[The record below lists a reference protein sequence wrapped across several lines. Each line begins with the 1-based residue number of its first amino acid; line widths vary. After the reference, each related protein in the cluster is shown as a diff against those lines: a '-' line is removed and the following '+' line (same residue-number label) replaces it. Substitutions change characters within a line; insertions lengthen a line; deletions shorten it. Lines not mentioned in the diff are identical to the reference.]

1 MQDTT
6 LGRMILKVL
15 IINKKSFQK
24 QHEATPD
31 MTQRSGNK
39 TREDKDY
46 KHMGLSPFQVV
57 HGYQPPLF
65 PVNEEEV
72 TGSLSPC
79 LGKVVQENLGSR
91 PDINPHVII
100 ESRSVRQLQHQYQ
113 RRERSSDRAPTLIL
127 FSGVCVCV
135 CFYFP
140 DLVITFSMTRDWKP
154 GDLIFAKMKGY
165 PHWPARID
173 EVPDGAVKPS
183 NIKFPIFF
191 FGTHETTAIVL
202 DWSAFLGPKDIFPY
216 LPNKE
221 KYAKPNKRKGFNEGL
236 WEIENNPKVELT
248 APKPVAP
255 ESFTEKDS
263 DSSPEGEEEAD
274 DKGIKSKVPG
284 SEAEHENEEEEEE
297 EEEEDEGSLISE
309 QGPQI
314 QDGLAQKESTDV
326 PKPKRGRKKK
336 SEADMEPEK
345 DDAPASP
352 VSPTGGEAPK
362 RRGRKP
368 KSEKLLLL
376 QQQEQ
381 QGSGSEMDTAE
392 SDRKRKRAQEDKSKN
407 GDDEKRKKEESKGKD
422 AEGKEPEAKKKKQSK
437 DDSSSGSDDEEVKCP
452 KNKGRKKHQ
461 SSEMDKDARRRKAEE
476 MREQNKDD
484 GKKNEER
491 TGVKKKEIS
500 TDLKLQRLHSEIKIS
515 LKIDNPDVK
524 KCLDALDEI
533 GALQVTTQHLQ
544 KHSELIATLKKI
556 RRFKASQ
563 DIMDK
568 ATMLYNKFKSMF
580 LVGEGDCVLSQVLN
594 KSLAEQRQH
603 EEAKKGAL
611 KRVEQTK
618 ENSSDKMTNG
628 EISPEEKKQ
637 ETEVEKHLENTS
649 AGENHSAPK
658 AQEEST

>member
-1 MQDTT
+1 M
-6 LGRMILKVL
+6 
-15 IINKKSFQK
+15 
-24 QHEATPD
+24 A
-31 MTQRSGNK
+31 
-39 TREDKDY
+39 
-46 KHMGLSPFQVV
+46 
-57 HGYQPPLF
+57 
-65 PVNEEEV
+65 
-72 TGSLSPC
+72 
-79 LGKVVQENLGSR
+79 
-91 PDINPHVII
+91 
-100 ESRSVRQLQHQYQ
+100 
-113 RRERSSDRAPTLIL
+113 
-127 FSGVCVCV
+127 
-135 CFYFP
+135 
-140 DLVITFSMTRDWKP
+140 RDWKP

-191 FGTHETTAIVL
+191 FGTHET
-202 DWSAFLGPKDIFPY
+202 AFLGPKDIFPY
-216 LPNKE
+216 QPNKE

-248 APKPVAP
+248 APKPVPP
-255 ESFTEKDS
+255 ESFAEKDL
-263 DSSPEGEEEAD
+263 DSSPEGGEDAD
-274 DKGIKSKVPG
+274 DKGMKSKG
-284 SEAEHENEEEEEE
+284 S
-297 EEEEDEGSLISE
+297 
-309 QGPQI
+309 
-314 QDGLAQKESTDV
+314 AQKESTDV
-326 PKPKRGRKKK
+326 PKAKRGRKKK
-336 SEADMEPEK
+336 SDAEQEAEK

-352 VSPTGGEAPK
+352 VSPSGAEGPK

-381 QGSGSEMDTAE
+381 QGSGSEMDAAE
-392 SDRKRKRAQEDKSKN
+392 TDRKRKRAAEDKSKS
-407 GDDEKRKKEESKGKD
+407 GEEEKRKKEEGKGKD

-437 DDSSSGSDDEEVKCP
+437 DDSSSGSDDEE
-452 KNKGRKKHQ
+452 KNKGK
-461 SSEMDKDARRRKAEE
+461 MDKDGRRRKADEL
-476 MREQNKDD
+476 RESNKDD
-484 GKKNEER
+484 GKKSEER

-515 LKIDNPDVK
+515 LKIDNADVK

-603 EEAKKGAL
+603 EEAKRGAL
-611 KRVEQTK
+611 KRVEQAK
-618 ENSSDKMTNG
+618 ESGADKMTNG
-628 EISPEEKKQ
+628 DLGPDEKKQ
-637 ETEVEKHLENTS
+637 ETEREKLLEDKS
-649 AGENHSAPK
+649 VGENHSAPK

>member
-1 MQDTT
+1 
-6 LGRMILKVL
+6 
-15 IINKKSFQK
+15 
-24 QHEATPD
+24 
-31 MTQRSGNK
+31 
-39 TREDKDY
+39 
-46 KHMGLSPFQVV
+46 
-57 HGYQPPLF
+57 
-65 PVNEEEV
+65 
-72 TGSLSPC
+72 
-79 LGKVVQENLGSR
+79 
-91 PDINPHVII
+91 
-100 ESRSVRQLQHQYQ
+100 
-113 RRERSSDRAPTLIL
+113 
-127 FSGVCVCV
+127 
-135 CFYFP
+135 
-140 DLVITFSMTRDWKP
+140 MTRDWKP

-191 FGTHETTAIVL
+191 FGTHET
-202 DWSAFLGPKDIFPY
+202 AFLGPKDVFPY
-216 LPNKE
+216 QLNKE

-274 DKGIKSKVPG
+274 YKGIKPKVPG
-284 SEAEHENEEEEEE
+284 SEAEQENENDDDDEEEEE
-297 EEEEDEGSLISE
+297 EGSLISE

-314 QDGLAQKESTDV
+314 QDVSAQKESTDV

-336 SEADMEPEK
+336 SDAEQETEK
-345 DDAPASP
+345 HDAPASP
-352 VSPTGGEAPK
+352 VSPSGAEGPK

-376 QQQEQ
+376 QQQQQDQ

-392 SDRKRKRAQEDKSKN
+392 SDRKRKRAAEDKSKS
-407 GDDEKRKKEESKGKD
+407 GDEEKRKKEDSKGKE
-422 AEGKEPEAKKKKQSK
+422 AELKEPEAKKKKK
-437 DDSSSGSDDEEVKCP
+437 DESSSGSDDEE

-461 SSEMDKDARRRKAEE
+461 NSEMDKDVRRRKAEE
-476 MREQNKDD
+476 MREPNKDD

-491 TGVKKKEIS
+491 TGVKKKEMS

-524 KCLDALDEI
+524 KCLDALDDI

-611 KRVEQTK
+611 KRVEQAK
-618 ENSSDKMTNG
+618 ENNPDTMTNG
-628 EISPEEKKQ
+628 DISPEEKKQ
-637 ETEVEKHLENTS
+637 DTDRERPLEDTS
-649 AGENHSAPK
+649 VGENHSAPK

>member
-1 MQDTT
+1 M
-6 LGRMILKVL
+6 
-15 IINKKSFQK
+15 
-24 QHEATPD
+24 
-31 MTQRSGNK
+31 
-39 TREDKDY
+39 
-46 KHMGLSPFQVV
+46 
-57 HGYQPPLF
+57 
-65 PVNEEEV
+65 
-72 TGSLSPC
+72 
-79 LGKVVQENLGSR
+79 
-91 PDINPHVII
+91 
-100 ESRSVRQLQHQYQ
+100 
-113 RRERSSDRAPTLIL
+113 AP
-127 FSGVCVCV
+127 
-135 CFYFP
+135 
-140 DLVITFSMTRDWKP
+140 DWKP

-191 FGTHETTAIVL
+191 FGTHET
-202 DWSAFLGPKDIFPY
+202 AFLGPKDIFPY

-248 APKPVAP
+248 APKPVPP
-255 ESFTEKDS
+255 ESFTEKDL
-263 DSSPEGEEEAD
+263 DSSPKGEEEAD
-274 DKGIKSKVPG
+274 DKGIKSKV
-284 SEAEHENEEEEEE
+284 S
-297 EEEEDEGSLISE
+297 
-309 QGPQI
+309 
-314 QDGLAQKESTDV
+314 AQKESTDV
-326 PKPKRGRKKK
+326 PKAKRGRKKK
-336 SEADMEPEK
+336 SEQETEK

-352 VSPTGGEAPK
+352 VSPSGGEAPK

-376 QQQEQ
+376 QQQDQE
-381 QGSGSEMDTAE
+381 GSGSEMDTAE
-392 SDRKRKRAQEDKSKN
+392 SDRKRKRAPEDKSKS
-407 GDDEKRKKEESKGKD
+407 GEEEKRKKEDSKGKD

-437 DDSSSGSDDEEVKCP
+437 DDSSSGSDDEE

-461 SSEMDKDARRRKAEE
+461 NSEMDKDVRRRKADEL
-476 MREQNKDD
+476 REPNKDD
-484 GKKNEER
+484 GKKTEER
-491 TGVKKKEIS
+491 TGVKKKEMS
-500 TDLKLQRLHSEIKIS
+500 TDLKLQRLHNEIKIS

-524 KCLDALDEI
+524 KCLEALDEI

-611 KRVEQTK
+611 KRVEQAK
-618 ENSSDKMTNG
+618 ENNSDKMTNG
-628 EISPEEKKQ
+628 DISPEEKKQ
-637 ETEVEKHLENTS
+637 ETEREKLLEDTTV
-649 AGENHSAPK
+649 GENHSAPK
-658 AQEEST
+658 AQEESI

>member
-1 MQDTT
+1 M
-6 LGRMILKVL
+6 
-15 IINKKSFQK
+15 
-24 QHEATPD
+24 A
-31 MTQRSGNK
+31 
-39 TREDKDY
+39 
-46 KHMGLSPFQVV
+46 
-57 HGYQPPLF
+57 
-65 PVNEEEV
+65 
-72 TGSLSPC
+72 
-79 LGKVVQENLGSR
+79 
-91 PDINPHVII
+91 
-100 ESRSVRQLQHQYQ
+100 
-113 RRERSSDRAPTLIL
+113 
-127 FSGVCVCV
+127 
-135 CFYFP
+135 
-140 DLVITFSMTRDWKP
+140 RDWKP

-191 FGTHETTAIVL
+191 FGTHET
-202 DWSAFLGPKDIFPY
+202 AFLGPKDIFPY
-216 LPNKE
+216 QPNKE

-248 APKPVAP
+248 APKPVPP
-255 ESFTEKDS
+255 ESFPEKDS
-263 DSSPEGEEEAD
+263 DSGPEGEEDVD
-274 DKGIKSKVPG
+274 DKGIKSKG
-284 SEAEHENEEEEEE
+284 A
-297 EEEEDEGSLISE
+297 
-309 QGPQI
+309 
-314 QDGLAQKESTDV
+314 AQKESTDV

-336 SEADMEPEK
+336 SEAEQETEK

-352 VSPTGGEAPK
+352 VSPSGGEAPK

-392 SDRKRKRAQEDKSKN
+392 SERKRKRAPEDKSKSVEE
-407 GDDEKRKKEESKGKD
+407 EKRKKKEDSKGKD
-422 AEGKEPEAKKKKQSK
+422 AEVKEPEAKKKKQSK
-437 DDSSSGSDDEEVKCP
+437 DDSSSGSDDEE
-452 KNKGRKKHQ
+452 KNKGRKKQQ
-461 SSEMDKDARRRKAEE
+461 SSDVDKDARRRKADEL
-476 MREQNKDD
+476 REPNKDD
-484 GKKNEER
+484 GKKTEER
-491 TGVKKKEIS
+491 TGVKKKEMS

-524 KCLDALDEI
+524 KCLEALDEI

-580 LVGEGDCVLSQVLN
+580 LVGEGDSVLSQVLN

-603 EEAKKGAL
+603 EEAKRGAL

-618 ENSSDKMTNG
+618 ENNSDKMTNG
-628 EISPEEKKQ
+628 DTSPEEKKQ
-637 ETEVEKHLENTS
+637 EAEKLLEDTS

-658 AQEEST
+658 PQEEST

>member
-1 MQDTT
+1 M
-6 LGRMILKVL
+6 
-15 IINKKSFQK
+15 
-24 QHEATPD
+24 A
-31 MTQRSGNK
+31 
-39 TREDKDY
+39 
-46 KHMGLSPFQVV
+46 
-57 HGYQPPLF
+57 
-65 PVNEEEV
+65 
-72 TGSLSPC
+72 
-79 LGKVVQENLGSR
+79 
-91 PDINPHVII
+91 
-100 ESRSVRQLQHQYQ
+100 
-113 RRERSSDRAPTLIL
+113 
-127 FSGVCVCV
+127 
-135 CFYFP
+135 
-140 DLVITFSMTRDWKP
+140 RDWKP

-183 NIKFPIFF
+183 NVKFPIFF
-191 FGTHETTAIVL
+191 FGTHET
-202 DWSAFLGPKDIFPY
+202 AFLGPKDIFPY

-248 APKPVAP
+248 APKPVP
-255 ESFTEKDS
+255 PQSFAEKDS
-263 DSSPEGEEEAD
+263 DSSPEGEEDAD
-274 DKGIKSKVPG
+274 DKLMKAKDS
-284 SEAEHENEEEEEE
+284 AH
-297 EEEEDEGSLISE
+297 
-309 QGPQI
+309 
-314 QDGLAQKESTDV
+314 KESTDV

-336 SEADMEPEK
+336 SEADQENDK

-352 VSPTGGEAPK
+352 VSPSGGEGPK

-381 QGSGSEMDTAE
+381 QGSGSEMETGE
-392 SDRKRKRAQEDKSKN
+392 SDKKRKRATEDKSQSGEEEKRRKKED
-407 GDDEKRKKEESKGKD
+407 GKGKDTEVKEPETKRKKT
-422 AEGKEPEAKKKKQSK
+422 K
-437 DDSSSGSDDEEVKCP
+437 DDSSSGSDDEE
-452 KNKGRKKHQ
+452 KNKGIKKPQ
-461 SSEMDKDARRRKAEE
+461 NADMDKDVRRRKTDEL
-476 MREQNKDD
+476 REPGRDD
-484 GKKNEER
+484 EKKNEER
-491 TGVKKKEIS
+491 TGAKKKEMS

-568 ATMLYNKFKSMF
+568 ATMLYNKFKTMF

-611 KRVEQTK
+611 KRVEQAK
-618 ENSSDKMTNG
+618 ENNSDKVTNG
-628 EISPEEKKQ
+628 DVSPEEKKQ
-637 ETEVEKHLENTS
+637 ETEREKLPEDTS

-658 AQEEST
+658 TQEEST

>member
-1 MQDTT
+1 M
-6 LGRMILKVL
+6 
-15 IINKKSFQK
+15 
-24 QHEATPD
+24 A
-31 MTQRSGNK
+31 
-39 TREDKDY
+39 
-46 KHMGLSPFQVV
+46 
-57 HGYQPPLF
+57 
-65 PVNEEEV
+65 
-72 TGSLSPC
+72 
-79 LGKVVQENLGSR
+79 
-91 PDINPHVII
+91 
-100 ESRSVRQLQHQYQ
+100 
-113 RRERSSDRAPTLIL
+113 
-127 FSGVCVCV
+127 
-135 CFYFP
+135 
-140 DLVITFSMTRDWKP
+140 RDWKP

-191 FGTHETTAIVL
+191 FGTHET
-202 DWSAFLGPKDIFPY
+202 AFLGPKDIFPY

-248 APKPVAP
+248 APKPIPP

-263 DSSPEGEEEAD
+263 DTSPEGEEDVD
-274 DKGIKSKVPG
+274 DKEIKSK
-284 SEAEHENEEEEEE
+284 
-297 EEEEDEGSLISE
+297 GSL
-309 QGPQI
+309 
-314 QDGLAQKESTDV
+314 QKESTDV

-336 SEADMEPEK
+336 SDADQETEK
-345 DDAPASP
+345 EDAPASP
-352 VSPTGGEAPK
+352 VSPSGGEAPK

-376 QQQEQ
+376 QQQDH
-381 QGSGSEMDTAE
+381 QGSGSEMDSVE
-392 SDRKRKRAQEDKSKN
+392 SDRKRKRAAEDKSKS
-407 GDDEKRKKEESKGKD
+407 GEEEKRKKKEDNKVKD

-437 DDSSSGSDDEEVKCP
+437 DDSSSGSDDEE
-452 KNKGRKKHQ
+452 KNKGRKKQ
-461 SSEMDKDARRRKAEE
+461 QNSEIDKEVRRRKAEE
-476 MREQNKDD
+476 LREPNKDD

-491 TGVKKKEIS
+491 TGVKKKEVS
-500 TDLKLQRLHSEIKIS
+500 TDSKLQRLHSEIKIS

-524 KCLDALDEI
+524 KCLEALDEI

-611 KRVEQTK
+611 KRVEQAR
-618 ENSSDKMTNG
+618 ENNSDKMMNG
-628 EISPEEKKQ
+628 DISPEEKKQ
-637 ETEVEKHLENTS
+637 ETEGEKLLEDAS
-649 AGENHSAPK
+649 AGENHSPPK

>member
-1 MQDTT
+1 M
-6 LGRMILKVL
+6 
-15 IINKKSFQK
+15 
-24 QHEATPD
+24 A
-31 MTQRSGNK
+31 
-39 TREDKDY
+39 
-46 KHMGLSPFQVV
+46 
-57 HGYQPPLF
+57 
-65 PVNEEEV
+65 
-72 TGSLSPC
+72 
-79 LGKVVQENLGSR
+79 
-91 PDINPHVII
+91 
-100 ESRSVRQLQHQYQ
+100 
-113 RRERSSDRAPTLIL
+113 
-127 FSGVCVCV
+127 
-135 CFYFP
+135 
-140 DLVITFSMTRDWKP
+140 RDWKP

-191 FGTHETTAIVL
+191 FGTHET
-202 DWSAFLGPKDIFPY
+202 AFLGPKDIFPY
-216 LPNKE
+216 QPNKE

-248 APKPVAP
+248 APKPVPP
-255 ESFTEKDS
+255 ESFPEKDS
-263 DSSPEGEEEAD
+263 DSGPEGEDDAD
-274 DKGIKSKVPG
+274 DKGIKSKD
-284 SEAEHENEEEEEE
+284 A
-297 EEEEDEGSLISE
+297 
-309 QGPQI
+309 
-314 QDGLAQKESTDV
+314 AQKESTDV

-336 SEADMEPEK
+336 SEAEQETEK

-352 VSPTGGEAPK
+352 VSPSGGEAPK

-392 SDRKRKRAQEDKSKN
+392 SERKRKRAPEDKSKSVEE
-407 GDDEKRKKEESKGKD
+407 EKRKKKEDSKGKD
-422 AEGKEPEAKKKKQSK
+422 AEVKEPEAKKKKQSK
-437 DDSSSGSDDEEVKCP
+437 DDSSSGSDDEE
-452 KNKGRKKHQ
+452 KNKGRKKQQ
-461 SSEMDKDARRRKAEE
+461 SSEVDKDARRRKADEL
-476 MREQNKDD
+476 REPNKDD
-484 GKKNEER
+484 GKKTEER
-491 TGVKKKEIS
+491 TGMKKKEMS

-524 KCLDALDEI
+524 KCLEALDEI

-580 LVGEGDCVLSQVLN
+580 LVGEGDSVLSQVLN

-603 EEAKKGAL
+603 EEAKRGAL

-618 ENSSDKMTNG
+618 ENNSDKMMNG
-628 EISPEEKKQ
+628 DTSPEEKKQ
-637 ETEVEKHLENTS
+637 EAEKLLEDTS

-658 AQEEST
+658 PQEEST